1 MKNWLQNILMVS
13 VAALAPIH
21 AIMIV
26 TGVLIMADLI
36 TGIWAAVKKGDAIN
50 SAALRRT
57 VSKFVIYQIA
67 VISAF
72 VVQKFMLADLIPAS
86 NIVAS
91 AIGLVELKSILENA
105 SKILGADVFKV
116 ILSKLGSVNDTQIKE
131 VVKQVEDADKSIK
144 KD

>member
-1 MKNWLQNILMVS
+1 MKNWLHNILIVS
-13 VAALAPIH
+13 LAALAPIH

-26 TGVLIMADLI
+26 TGCLIVADLI
-36 TGIWAAVKKGDAIN
+36 TGVWAAVKKGDKIS

-57 VSKFVIYQIA
+57 VSKFCIYQIA
-67 VISAF
+67 IISAF
-72 VVQKFMLADLIPAS
+72 IVQKFMLADLIPAS

-116 ILSKLGSVNDTQIKE
+116 LISKLGSVNDPNVKE
-131 VVKQVEDADKSIK
+131 AVKQAEKVD
-144 KD
+144 

>member
-1 MKNWLQNILMVS
+1 MVS

>member
-1 MKNWLQNILMVS
+1 MVS

-21 AIMIV
+21 AIMVV
-26 TGVLIMADLI
+26 TGILIVADLV
-36 TGIWAAVKKGDAIN
+36 TGIWAAVKKGDKIN

-57 VSKFVIYQIA
+57 VSKFLIYQLA

-72 VVQKFMLADLIPAS
+72 IVQKYMLNDLIPAS

-105 SKILGADVFKV
+105 SRILGADVFKV
-116 ILSKLGSVNDTQIKE
+116 ILSKLGSINDNQLKE
-131 VVKQVEDADKSIK
+131 VVKQVESTNKQVENTDKK
-144 KD
+144 G